1 MAPTAL
7 ARMQL
12 RSQVIE
18 ELKIAIP
25 DPSDPTR
32 LAAGTKQSSSTTSPI
47 GEVRRPILSR
57 PGSR

>member
-1 MAPTAL
+1 MTPTAL

-25 DPSDPTR
+25 APSRPSR
-32 LAAGTKQSSSTTSPI
+32 FPAGTTQSSSTTSPI
-47 GEVRRPILSR
+47 GEVRSPILSSPR
-57 PGSR
+57 LT